1 MLNISNFMIREI
13 KEFLIKFPLEDSCTK
28 SMFPEM
34 VLKFTMREISMYR
47 VNIKCLPCLS
57 SDIWEKKEMQCESSF
72 GEDTGDPG
80 CRNCWHLAEGTTP
93 HGRLSQVPET
103 CPPLTTVN
111 APGRLWAN
119 EQEKIWWISK

>member
-13 KEFLIKFPLEDSCTK
+13 KGFLIKFPLEDSCTK

-57 SDIWEKKEMQCESSF
+57 SGIWEKKRCSVRAVLERILETQA
-72 GEDTGDPG
+72 
-80 CRNCWHLAEGTTP
+80 AE
-93 HGRLSQVPET
+93 
-103 CPPLTTVN
+103 TV
-111 APGRLWAN
+111 G
-119 EQEKIWWISK
+119 I